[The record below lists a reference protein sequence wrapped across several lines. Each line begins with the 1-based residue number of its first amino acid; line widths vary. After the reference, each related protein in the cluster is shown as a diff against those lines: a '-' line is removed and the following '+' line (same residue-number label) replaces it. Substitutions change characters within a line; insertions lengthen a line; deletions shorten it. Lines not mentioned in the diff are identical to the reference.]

1 MLCHFVGS
9 FDRRQQLPAGPVE
22 SLLQA
27 TASSHDWTVSTSGSG
42 RLQIAG
48 NCVVS
53 LAGPPEWPQATAN
66 TAAVAGSLLLEPTLG
81 TARSSREALR
91 TVVARLET
99 GDHSILAHANGTF
112 AAAFYSAQRD
122 ELILC
127 TDSLGAR
134 PLYFREDKSRVWFA
148 TSFALLTSVAN
159 LSNSINL
166 QAVAEQFAFCYPL
179 RERTIALE
187 ISVLRDGEMLVAGSD
202 GVRLIRYSDWKDYP
216 VAKRDLEE
224 ELDVCAQAFR
234 SSVEDRLA
242 ESGDQYSLLSG
253 GLDSRL
259 IVATILEKGRSVKA
273 ATASSLGGQDYFYAH
288 QFAKAVDVPLID
300 VDKPIVVET
309 TPGKRTARL
318 LSAASAPFRGHAVF
332 SGDGGGETLGFLM
345 MSPGIISLLQEKRT
359 EEVLRKY
366 SSESPLP
373 LSILSSS
380 TVRTIRDAPY
390 LGMQQEFSELA
401 DLEPAK
407 AFQLFLLRN
416 DLRRHLHDYFNSLD
430 DHTCELLLPFYD
442 RRVLGSVLRIAP
454 PLQDYIRHAFYY
466 RLLDRLSP
474 SIQAVS
480 WQAYPKSLPCPL
492 PGASSVPD
500 QWDLAVDQFAR
511 ASSRW
516 RSTSVRALLAGRPIR
531 ADIVMPSRIA
541 GAALLDM
548 LKVRKYGYLFMSH
561 LAIEDIYRSL
571 QKADS

>member
-1 MLCHFVGS
+1 MLCHFVGF
-9 FDRRQQLPAGPVE
+9 FDRRQQTPTGPVD

-27 TASSHDWTVSTSGSG
+27 TASSHGWTVSTSSPG

-48 NCVVS
+48 NCVAS
-53 LAGPPEWPQATAN
+53 LASPPEWAQAPSSI
-66 TAAVAGSLLLEPTLG
+66 AAVAGSLLLETPRG
-81 TARSSREALR
+81 KVRSSSDEFR
-91 TVVARLET
+91 TVLAQLET
-99 GDHSILAHANGTF
+99 GDHSILADANGTF
-112 AAAFYSAQRD
+112 AAAFYLAERD

-134 PLYFREDKSRVWFA
+134 PLYFREDNSRLWFA

-202 GVRLIRYSDWKDYP
+202 GVRLMRYSDWKHHP
-216 VAKRDLEE
+216 VAERDLEE
-224 ELDVCAQAFR
+224 ELEVCAQAFR
-234 SSVEDRLA
+234 SAVEDRLTA
-242 ESGDQYSLLSG
+242 SGDQFSLLSG

-259 IVATILEKGRSVKA
+259 IVATILEQGRRVQA

-288 QFAKAVDVPLID
+288 QFADAVDVPLTD
-300 VDKPIVVET
+300 VDKPIVMET

-380 TVRTIRDAPY
+380 TVRTISDAPY

-401 DLEPAK
+401 DLEPEK

-416 DLRRHLHDYFNSLD
+416 DLRRHLHDYFDSLD
-430 DHTCELLLPFYD
+430 DDTCELLLPFYD
-442 RRVLGSVLRIAP
+442 RRVIGSVLRIAS
-454 PLQDYIRHAFYY
+454 PLRDYIRHAFYY

-500 QWDLAVDQFAR
+500 QWNLAVNQFAR
-511 ASSRW
+511 ASSKW
-516 RSTSVRALLAGRPIR
+516 RSTSVRTLFAGRPMKPG
-531 ADIVMPSRIA
+531 IVMPSRIA

-561 LAIEDIYRSL
+561 LAIHDIYQSL
-571 QKADS
+571 QKVDS